1 MKLINKI
8 FKSKF
13 TAEPFSC
20 MFNHLMRNTGAFV
33 CLQLIKNSKMMN
45 R

>member
-20 MFNHLMRNTGAFV
+20 MLNHLMRNTGAFV

-45 R
+45 